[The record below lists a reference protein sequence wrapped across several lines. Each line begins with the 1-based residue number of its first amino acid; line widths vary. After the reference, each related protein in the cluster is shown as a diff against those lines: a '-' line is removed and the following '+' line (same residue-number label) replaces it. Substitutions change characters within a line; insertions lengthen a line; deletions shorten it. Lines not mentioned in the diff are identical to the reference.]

1 MEITKIIRKHGYD
14 LATVAKEMGIL
25 RGSLANQICK
35 GNPQVSYLRKIADII
50 GANINEFFED
60 EITQPLPSSSSDFTA
75 LIKNGNNLFSASSIE
90 ELEALIPK
98 LKE

>member
-35 GNPQVSYLRKIADII
+35 GNPQVSYLRKIAEII
-50 GANINEFFED
+50 GTNINEFFED
-60 EITQPLPSSSSDFTA
+60 EIDQSLPSNSSNFTA
-75 LIKNGNNLFSASSIE
+75 LIKKGDSLYSASSIE
-90 ELEALIPK
+90 QFEALIPK
-98 LKE
+98 LKG

>member
-14 LATVAKEMGIL
+14 LTTVAKEMGIL

-35 GNPQVSYLRKIADII
+35 GNPQVNYLRKIAEII

-60 EITQPLPSSSSDFTA
+60 EIDQSLPSNSSNFTA
-75 LIKNGNNLFSASSIE
+75 LIKKGDSLYSASSIE
-90 ELEALIPK
+90 QLEALIPK
-98 LKE
+98 LKG